1 MNEKAF
7 KKILITLGA
16 IIVIMLAVVIFLVN
30 GRDNE
35 SGKSQTEAMS
45 GQHRDT
51 NSPPPS
57 VEPQVA
63 KEVAA
68 GKDPIRIVDSPTL
81 SKINDF
87 LNRFSNIISNGLIE
101 DYLQLFTDPV
111 IVAGKRISR
120 ETFRK
125 QSGEYFMDNQ
135 TVKHYFENTKA
146 FASSEREYIVYT
158 KQYYDFM
165 NVETNKFSSVVAYK
179 KFTLIDMRGE
189 LICKEVE
196 TLSRERK

>member
-1 MNEKAF
+1 MNDKAF

-16 IIVIMLAVVIFLVN
+16 IIVIMLVVMILLVN
-30 GRDNE
+30 ERDNE
-35 SGKSQTEAMS
+35 NGGSKTGAMN

-51 NSPPPS
+51 NYTPPP
-57 VEPQVA
+57 VESQA
-63 KEVAA
+63 AQEVTAR
-68 GKDPIRIVDSPTL
+68 KDPIQIVDSPTL
-81 SKINDF
+81 SKINNF
-87 LNRFSNIISNGLIE
+87 LSRFSNIISNGLIE
-101 DYLQLFTDPV
+101 EYLQLFTDPV

-179 KFTLIDMRGE
+179 KFTLIEMRGE